1 MVSTLVSYANI
12 ARDLPRSLEN
22 IEAEPKVARDTE
34 YYKANIGKADSVEK
48 FLGDRRLFTYA
59 MKAFGLESMTY
70 AKAFMRKLLTEG
82 VASDTSFAN
91 TLSDR
96 RYREFAEAF
105 NFEAYGVAATVFDSA
120 GQGTVDR
127 YVRQTLEERA
137 GQQNEGVRLALY
149 FQRKAPQGLTPFGIL
164 GDTALTKVVQTTLG
178 LPASISAI
186 DIDKQ
191 AELISKKLDLE
202 SLKQPVALDKFI
214 VRFAALWEL
223 QNGASTGAANA
234 ALLINQPLE
243 LGINPNL
250 LTSLQNLRRGGF

>member
-1 MVSTLVSYANI
+1 MVSTLVSYANF
-12 ARDLPRSLEN
+12 ARDLPRSLATTA
-22 IEAEPKVARDTE
+22 AEPKVARDTA
-34 YYKANIGKADSVEK
+34 YYQANIGNADSIEK

-70 AKAFMRKLLTEG
+70 AKAFMRKVLTEG
-82 VASDTSFAN
+82 VANENSFAN

-96 RYREFAEAF
+96 RYREFAKAF
-105 NFEAYGVAATVFDSA
+105 NFEAYGSAATVFEAA

-149 FQRKAPQGLTPFGIL
+149 FQRKALEGLSPFGIL
-164 GDTALTKVVQTTLG
+164 GDTALTKVVQTALG

-191 AELISKKLDLE
+191 AELIADRLDLQ
-202 SLKQPVALDKFI
+202 SLKEPAALNKFI
-214 VRFAALWEL
+214 VRFAALWEI
-223 QNGASTGAANA
+223 QNGASGSAANA

-250 LTSLQNLRRGGF
+250 LTSLQNLRRGGV